1 MRSGICDSFV
11 DQNTQMQSYY
21 GVTLLGRYLMQNWK
35 PRTDRLEIR
44 IKLVMRDNV
53 DDYNPEKNR
62 DAYIML

>member
-1 MRSGICDSFV
+1 
-11 DQNTQMQSYY
+11 
-21 GVTLLGRYLMQNWK
+21 MQNWK